1 MSALYNLFDQ
11 EKKVSLSELFFDV
24 IFVYAIS
31 KIAHTILHVH
41 HGVVSPDLF
50 FKYTMMTLIFTM
62 IWSYQT
68 FFTNRYGMIRPK
80 DIIFMMVNMFIV
92 IYLSNSLYPDFDK
105 TYFPFVLC
113 TGLLFLSIAVQY
125 TLNYF
130 ETVHPAD
137 KNVCRIFFTSLY
149 ISAAI
154 SFIALLVPDALHYYF
169 FFTAVGIASFGPLL
183 GQRTLMKSP
192 VNFPHLVERYSLLT
206 IIMFGELMIGLAN
219 IFSIEHFDFMS
230 IFQFATVVFAFWA
243 YWIKVDYFMDHHQ
256 RTSGFILCY
265 SHLLIFLALG
275 TLNAAIV
282 LSENFEVHADFKVH
296 LMFLSFGLFYFGI
309 FLNFELFHNKHQNHR
324 MIISTYLVLI
334 ICYIISLLLVHVH
347 HSLTWLSF
355 IAVTLIFFIF
365 VRQQKTK
372 TVIK

>member
-1 MSALYNLFDQ
+1 MPALYNLFDQ

-50 FKYTMMTLIFTM
+50 FKYTMMTLIFTI

-113 TGLLFLSIAVQY
+113 TSLLFLSIAIQY
-125 TLNYF
+125 TINYF
-130 ETVHPAD
+130 ETVKTED

-149 ISAAI
+149 ISAFI
-154 SFIALLVPDALHYYF
+154 SLTALIVPDAFHYHF

-183 GQRTLMKSP
+183 GQRTLVKSP

-230 IFQFATVVFAFWA
+230 IFQFAIVVFTFWV
-243 YWIKVDYFMDHHQ
+243 YWIKVDYFIDHHQ
-256 RTSGFILCY
+256 KTSGFILCY

-275 TLNAAIV
+275 ALNAAIV
-282 LSENFEVHADFKVH
+282 LSENFEVHEDFKIH
-296 LMFLSFGLFYFGI
+296 LMFLSLGLFYFGI
-309 FLNFELFHNKHQNHR
+309 FSNFELFHNKHQNHR
-324 MIISTYLVLI
+324 MMISTFFILI
-334 ICYIISLLLVHVH
+334 IGYIFSLLLIHVQ
-347 HSLTWLSF
+347 HSLTLMAF
-355 IAVTLIFFIF
+355 ISVTLIFTIF
-365 VRQQKTK
+365 LRQQKIK
-372 TVIK
+372 TIS